1 MTFIKYLRIG
11 VKKYNRLR
19 KYLSFKPFKPLKTED
34 LGKTFEM
41 SICSLYNISFV
52 GTFKYNLTEAK
63 KLTYRIK
70 NLLTIFPYKLDH
82 TAKNGSPFDFTCVDN
97 PYITLSAKT
106 TKKGN
111 KVCPQVIG
119 QPTKKTFCQYFGI
132 DNNSTSDYI
141 KEYIENNVSF
151 ILYKYFENTFDQPIV
166 YYNEER
172 DLLLFV
178 RNCSDIDWYIHN
190 IEFSHKQ
197 KYKKWIESTTIRI
210 NGTSIG
216 EFQIHKNRD
225 NIKFRWYFENV
236 LEKFSTHFV
245 IVKL

>member
-1 MTFIKYLRIG
+1 M
-11 VKKYNRLR
+11 
-19 KYLSFKPFKPLKTED
+19 
-34 LGKTFEM
+34 
-41 SICSLYNISFV
+41 
-52 GTFKYNLTEAK
+52 
-63 KLTYRIK
+63 
-70 NLLTIFPYKLDH
+70 
-82 TAKNGSPFDFTCVDN
+82 
-97 PYITLSAKT
+97 
-106 TKKGN
+106 
-111 KVCPQVIG
+111 
-119 QPTKKTFCQYFGI
+119 
-132 DNNSTSDYI
+132 
-141 KEYIENNVSF
+141 
-151 ILYKYFENTFDQPIV
+151 LYKYFENTFDQPIV

-178 RNCSDIDWYIHN
+178 RNCSDIDWHIHN